1 MKKRFFL
8 IGAIAILLLL
18 SSCSRT
24 ILTEGYPGNSRRENR
39 EIAAHL
45 SCTFRKFEV
54 TPKDDLRFY
63 SEIASWLGT
72 PYRHGGTSKRGVDCS
87 GFVAGVYRDLGIA
100 SLNRTAESIYRN
112 DVRKISKGRLRTG
125 DLVFFRHGNRGPM
138 SHVGIYLK
146 DGWFVHASSSRGV
159 IVDNL
164 EKEYFRNNFQKGG
177 RIITK

>member
-1 MKKRFFL
+1 MKKRLLF
-8 IGAIAILLLL
+8 IAAAALLLL

-39 EIAAHL
+39 EIAAQL

-63 SEIASWLGT
+63 AEVATWLGT

-87 GFVAGVYRDLGIA
+87 GFVCGVYRDLGIA
-100 SLNRTAESIYRN
+100 SLNRSADGIYRN
-112 DVRKISKGRLRTG
+112 NVRKISKAGLRTG
-125 DLVFFRHGNRGPM
+125 DLVFFRHGSRGPM

-146 DGWFVHASSSRGV
+146 DGWFIHASSSRGV
-159 IVDNL
+159 VIDNL
-164 EKEYFRNNFQKGG
+164 EKEYFRKNFQKGG
-177 RIITK
+177 RIIKN